1 LDSKGEIDRLMTN
14 LLKKSQ
20 KAFQEGGFELFFQ
33 KSKNYLYEK
42 TSPFFYHLYFI
53 SFKTKI
59 LKEIKDFQTNNIN
72 DVWNFINNQL
82 HGLIKPVQIKEEFT
96 ELLKVYVN
104 KQPKIILEIGTA
116 RGGTLFSFC
125 KLASDDAILI
135 SLDLPYR
142 AFTGGYSDWRMSLL
156 QAFKKEN
163 QQLYLLREDSHNT
176 ETLNKVKDIL
186 NGRAIDFLFID
197 ADHSYEGVKKDFEMY
212 SPLVKGGGI
221 IAFHDIVKH
230 PPELDCNVDKFWNEI
245 KKEFQF
251 QEIIK
256 DKNQTAY
263 GIGVVFKK

>member
-1 LDSKGEIDRLMTN
+1 MTN

-20 KAFQEGGFELFFQ
+20 KAFQEGGIKLFFQ
-33 KSKNYLYEK
+33 RVKNYLLEK
-42 TSPFFYHLYFI
+42 ISPFFNHLYFLLFR
-53 SFKTKI
+53 SRI

-72 DVWNFINNQL
+72 DVWNFINNQF
-82 HGLIKPVQIKEEFT
+82 HELIKPLQLKEEFT
-96 ELLKVYVN
+96 ELLKIYVD

-125 KLASDDAILI
+125 KLAPEDAILI
-135 SLDLPYR
+135 SVDLPKGK
-142 AFTGGYSDWRMSLL
+142 FGGGYPDWKIPLY

-197 ADHSYEGVKKDFEMY
+197 ADHTYEGVKKDFEMY
-212 SPLVKGGGI
+212 SPLVAKGGT
-221 IAFHDIVKH
+221 IALHDIVRH

-245 KKEFQF
+245 KKSFQF
-251 QEIIK
+251 QEIIN
-256 DKNQTAY
+256 DKNQNWA
-263 GIGVVFKK
+263 GIGIISNFKITNNKK

>member
-1 LDSKGEIDRLMTN
+1 MTN
-14 LLKKSQ
+14 LIKKSQ
-20 KAFQEGGFELFFQ
+20 KAFQEGGFELFLQ
-33 KSKNYLYEK
+33 RAKKYLHEK
-42 TSPFFYHLYFI
+42 ASSFFYHLYFI

-59 LKEIKDFQTNNIN
+59 LKEIRNFQTNNID
-72 DVWNFINNQL
+72 DVWNFINNHL
-82 HGLIKPVQIKEEFT
+82 HGLIQPMQIKEEFT
-96 ELLKVYVN
+96 ELLKIYVDR
-104 KQPKIILEIGTA
+104 QPKTILEIGTA